1 MRAHKTALY
10 DTRDFW
16 RQLLQHDV
24 SFAAL
29 SDAFNTIE
37 ASIAKADKMYRMVL
51 DRCEYR
57 TYYTLYG
64 RTS

>member
-16 RQLLQHDV
+16 RQLLQTDV

-29 SDAFNTIE
+29 SNAFNTIE
-37 ASIAKADKMYRMVL
+37 ASIHKADRMYRMVL
-51 DRCEYR
+51 DR
-57 TYYTLYG
+57 
-64 RTS
+64 